1 MGFRMNYLFIGCLVA
16 SIYSSNGCTMEGV
29 TTWQLPITVRIEDYH
44 EGIVLQRAVADIGGF
59 TLTSS
64 SDLNQGP
71 YIAASLEDSAFVL
84 RTNEAYTLFEEYE
97 TADLISLTYAF
108 TCTNGQTPSSP
119 LTIRIEIND
128 NNNNPPLWKTPDT
141 VASETTTYEFTIAT
155 PVPPGFLITNCV
167 SDIIVRDIDLT
178 TYRIDFGIEDNPYI
192 GIEYD
197 EAASTDAKEFKAVLK
212 STAFIRSIPE
222 PIILT
227 ISATDVDQ
235 TGDPPITRTTTV
247 TIHGSSDFE
256 LPLEPVFSQAFY
268 LASYTENDQVTV
280 EQPITLE
287 QGYDELVQFSLEGDY
302 AIHFAITDNGNLVTL
317 SVANPLP
324 AAALQEGRIYL
335 VVLASREDTSGASAT
350 IVVELPEVVH
360 LEFEQPH
367 YGGEIVDNTLQ
378 LTQLILSQGYQ
389 ESVVTV
395 TVEDYS
401 LFFSATVVGNTI
413 TLSMTP
419 LDDNIIQENNF
430 INLRVTASTG
440 YSSATTIVTL
450 EIVKDDVTTPVFDQS
465 LYTGTYDP
473 ASGLTVEPILLAQ
486 GYDETVTVTLSGEYE
501 SYFELIRDGPS
512 STLRMAGDLPSHIL
526 SQSHLHLSVEAAK
539 PRTVGGSAVVAV
551 TLPGAREMQF
561 EAQSYKGSLQDNILT
576 LDTIILSVGYE
587 EDVTFSLSGD
597 YSTSFTVSNVQNQV
611 TINMPAQLPQEAISE
626 NNFLMLTL
634 SAEGVNALPTTT
646 AVLLEIIKA
655 DAATPVFSQPIYDG
669 TYLGSLGVELG
680 NIDLIQGYDSSVTF
694 RIQGENSEYFSI
706 TQNENSVTLTVQS
719 SIPEDVIFQ
728 EKAFVF
734 NIFADKPLTV
744 GANAAIVVRFSEDL
758 IESTVMQFAKNTY
771 IGSLENNEL
780 ALENIVL
787 ETGFADG
794 TQFYL
799 SGDYAES
806 FTHTVT
812 ANIVTLSM
820 TSELPAEALENNK
833 FIVLEL
839 EARRDRAVSVVTG
852 IIIDIVEGEIITPV
866 FSQAYYSG
874 VYTEENALQFQDVIT
889 LTQGFDD
896 TVTFGLEGE
905 SAAWFAVEWIGNSVT
920 VVSTSPLPQDV
931 LDSYH
936 QLLFTVVAYKP
947 NSINGQA
954 AISVE
959 LPTDLLE
966 QEVLRFAQSS
976 YEGQLDGS
984 QLQVPTITL
993 SNIITEN
1000 VIVSISGA
1008 YATYFAATR
1017 DSNTIHIE
1025 LLNELPSEVITN
1037 NEFIVLD
1044 IIASKTDAVSGYTAL
1059 ILSIVKEPII
1069 VTPVFEQAYY
1079 TGEIS
1084 EQGELLFE
1092 HTMRLIQGFDESVSF
1107 TLSGDG
1113 SERFILTQTEQNSL
1127 SLSITQ
1133 GGIEGI
1139 ENISHF
1145 VFSVVA
1151 SKAGSV
1157 SGHSAIVI
1165 HNTDSST
1172 ARTISF
1178 SRHHYT
1184 GTLEDNMLTMEAINI
1199 VEGYGSDVYLT
1210 LSGDYVEYFQL
1221 VGQDGTYTL
1230 QLVSNVP
1237 NEIIEAHTM
1246 LVYTLEANGGNGR
1259 AHATVIVELVK
1270 SNEVIE
1276 ALGFDE
1282 AYYVGSYSATTGLMA
1297 DIQLRVVTGYD
1308 SETVFTVQ
1316 GDDSAWF
1323 TVQHSESMVT
1333 ISLAAPLPVELFIDN
1348 QPVIFAINAVNS
1360 GGSTAVAT
1368 IVVSLEGELSELTV
1382 LGFER
1387 SSYIGTIESD
1397 TSTLQPIILT
1407 QGYSAEVYFTLQG
1420 DLSNY
1425 FTINQ
1430 QDSSLNIVLES
1441 TIPASELPANGIIVL
1456 ELQATAVQAVSA
1468 TTTIVFE
1475 VADGEDLSFSAAYY
1489 IGQYSETEGLTFDTI
1504 SLDVG
1509 YDQDVQFSLEGENAQ
1524 WFALQVQGN
1533 TVALIMTSAI
1543 PPTILADHHQLVFVV
1558 KAQKEE
1564 SRSNIATA
1572 TIVISLIDESTV
1584 VTILNFEQTSYLGS
1598 IANDALNIEPIVL
1611 NKGYTEAVTFTLSG
1625 DLASYFNL
1633 QQQGSTVNI
1642 VLQSA
1647 IPEQTLPANG
1657 IVILDLQASAPQA
1670 INATTTVVI
1679 DTQSTAH
1686 LEELAFSA
1694 AYYVGEYSETGGFT
1708 FDSIISLDVGYDQ
1721 NVEFTLE
1728 GEHSQ
1733 WFALE
1738 VQGNAV
1744 TLTMSG
1750 AIPPAILVNNHQL
1763 AFVVIAEKANSNIA
1777 RATIIISLIDDYT
1790 DAIVLG
1796 FERANYL
1803 GSIENDALTIQP
1815 IVLNEGY
1822 TDAVTFTLTGDLASY
1837 FNLQQQGSTVN
1848 IVLQSAIPEEIIP
1861 TNGILLLELRASAPQ
1876 AIAATTTVVIEAQ
1889 RAADIEELAFSAA
1902 YYIGEYSENSGLA
1915 FDSIITLDVGYDQNV
1930 QFALEGEHSQWFAL
1944 EDQGNAVTLT
1954 MSGAIPPAIL
1964 VNNHQLAFVVIAEK
1978 ANSNIA
1984 RATIIISLIDDY
1996 TDAIVLG
2003 FERANYLGS
2012 IENYA
2017 LTIEPIVLNE
2027 GYTDAVTFTL
2037 TGDLAS
2043 YFNLQQ
2049 QGSTVNIILQSAI
2062 PEETIPA
2069 NGILL
2074 LELRASAPQAI
2085 AATTTVVIE
2094 AQRTADIEE
2103 LAFSAAYYIGEYS
2116 ENSGLTFS
2124 SIITLDIG
2132 YDQNVQFALEGEH
2145 SQWFALEV
2153 QGNAVT
2159 LTMSGAIPPAILVN
2173 NHQLAFVVIAEKANS
2188 NIARATI
2195 IISLID
2201 DYTDAIVLGFERA
2214 NYLGSIE
2221 NDALTIQPIVLN
2233 EGYTDAVTFTL
2244 TGDLASYFNLQQQ
2257 GSTVNIVLQ
2266 SAIPEE
2272 TIPTNGIL
2280 LLELRASAP
2289 QAIAATTTV
2298 VIEAQRAADIEELAF
2313 GAAYYIGEYSEN
2325 SGLAF
2330 DSIMTLDVGYDQN
2343 VQFALEGEHSQW
2355 FALEV
2360 QGNAVTLT
2368 MSGAIPPAILVN
2380 NHQLAFVVIAEKA
2393 NSNIARAT
2401 IIISLID
2408 DYTDAIVLGFER
2420 ANYLGS
2426 IENDALTIQPI
2437 VLNEG
2442 YTDAVTF
2449 TLTGDLASYFNL
2461 QQQGSTVNIV
2471 LQSAIPE
2478 ETIPTN
2484 GILLLELRAS
2494 APQAIAATTTVVIEA
2509 QRAADIEELAFG
2521 AAYYIGEYSENS
2533 GLAFDSIMTL
2543 DVGYDQNV
2551 QFALEGEH
2559 SQWFALEV
2567 QGNAVTLTMSGAI
2580 PPAILVNNHQLVFH
2594 VTAQKANSNIARATM
2609 IISLIDDYTDA
2620 IALGFERANYLGSI
2634 ENDALSIE
2642 PIVLNEGYTDDVT
2655 FTLSGDLASYFN
2667 LQQQGATVN
2676 IVLQSTI
2683 SEQVLPANG
2692 ILLLELRASATQSVP
2707 ATATIVI
2714 DAQRSGVL
2722 EELAFSAAYYI
2733 GEYSETSG
2741 LAFDATISLAAGYD
2755 ENVQF
2760 ALEGEHAQWFGLQVQ
2775 GNAATLTLSSAIPPA
2790 VLANNHQLVFTL
2802 TAEKPNSNLA
2812 TSTMVISLVDDYT
2825 DATILG
2831 FERASYLG
2839 SIENNALNIEP
2850 IVLNE
2855 GYTDDVTFTLSGDLA
2870 SYFNLQ
2876 QQVATVNIV
2885 LQSTI
2890 PEQVL
2895 PANGILLL
2903 ELRASATQSVP
2914 ATATIVIEVQRAA
2927 IVEELAFTAA
2937 YYTGEYSELDG
2948 LTFETAISL
2957 DTGYDNDVLF
2967 TLEGDNSQW
2976 FALSIIGNS
2985 ITLVVEQ
2992 PIPPAVL
2999 VDLRKIIMIVRAAKS
3014 ETTAST
3020 IIVITIIDDSGSVI
3034 NEAFDKVLYE
3044 GAINNNVVQHE
3055 PITITGHDAG
3065 IVIEILGVYRE
3076 LFSASVSGDTVVVGA
3091 AGTLNLPEGVSHVA
3105 LELRAGSA
3113 SAVVIFD
3120 VIQSETPELPTVA
3133 FESPAYVLRAD
3144 MAQTGLIGL
3153 VQATASNG
3161 ESIAYSLN
3169 VDDAHLRE
3177 RISINSIGEIH
3188 LSAPTNTGVYSFQA
3202 IATSTITQVQA
3213 TTEVQLTVE
3222 VVATCGDDHA
3232 LPPLIILDRDEEEP
3246 HTNLVVLDSEAQA
3259 GCQFRLT
3266 NRWPLDQDWLYV
3278 DNTGLHARAIDREDP
3293 RIAFMA
3299 LSQVQVELVLECASD
3314 TQSRSKRST
3323 VNPRLDWLGPYEY
3336 GSNRWIL
3343 TDTILYNSRRS
3354 FVNLIVNDINDNYP
3368 IFVDN
3373 ENEPIVCGYPIPEL
3387 EDIVLPRA
3395 LAELKATDADVGEN
3409 AALAFWSASEVL
3421 AVAST
3426 TGYVH
3431 VRDGAS
3437 LSQDQRL
3444 VVSVTDLNGRDD
3456 GLTTSIELLVK
3467 LLDTSHIAVVTV
3479 RNAFLDQEQTIL
3491 ENLSSAVGY
3500 EVKVLSSAVISDDP
3514 TDSANTR
3521 LKREVTTEGA
3531 SLQLYVYGL
3540 IDREPVAVDQLT
3552 NDITGNLITG
3562 VDVTSTVSLED
3573 YLEGREIYGGGR
3585 DTGLLVATIVLSIL
3599 LFILMMLI
3607 ALWFFLRW
3615 RKARNYE
3622 QFSDANSLASHD
3634 EPLESPQKID
3644 SLRKPRLNIDEL
3656 KRSERRLQEMLDA
3669 PIEEVGPKA
3678 QTSQA
3683 DPKESV
3689 DTVINMAPT
3698 RATDVTLPIVIQ
3710 SIDKLKDDENSGE
3723 EDEFGERKN
3732 KSRRKSVVTF
3742 NENVEKI
3749 IHVEDIP
3756 DDNSSD
3762 LEIYKL

>member
-44 EGIVLQRAVADIGGF
+44 DGIVLQRTVTDIGGF

-71 YIAASLEDSAFVL
+71 YIVASIENSAFVL
-84 RTNEAYTLFEEYE
+84 RTNDAYRLFEEHE

-141 VASETTTYEFTIAT
+141 VASETTAYDFTIAT

-178 TYRIDFGIEDNPYI
+178 TYRIDFSIEDNPYI

-235 TGDPPITRTTTV
+235 TGDPPITRSTTV

-256 LPLEPVFSQAFY
+256 LPLEPIFSQAFY
-268 LASYTENDQVTV
+268 LASYTENNQVTV
-280 EQPITLE
+280 EQSITLE

-302 AIHFAITDNGNLVTL
+302 AADHFTITVNGNLVTL
-317 SVANPLP
+317 SVTNALP

-335 VVLASREDTSGASAT
+335 VVHASREYTSGASAT
-350 IVVELPEVVH
+350 IIIELPEVEH
-360 LEFEQPH
+360 LEFERPH
-367 YGGEIVDNTLQ
+367 YEGEIVDNTLQ
-378 LTQLILSQGYQ
+378 LTPLVLSQGYQ
-389 ESVVTV
+389 GSDVTV

-401 LFFSATVVGNTI
+401 SFFSYAVVGNTI

-419 LDDNIIQENNF
+419 LDDNIIQENNY

-465 LYTGTYDP
+465 LYAGTYDP
-473 ASGLTVEPILLAQ
+473 AAGLAVEPILLAR

-501 SYFELIRDGPS
+501 TYFELTQDGPS
-512 STLRMAGDLPSHIL
+512 STLRVAGDGLPSHIL
-526 SQSHLHLSVEAAK
+526 SQTHLHLSVEATK
-539 PRTVGGSAVVAV
+539 PRTVGASAVVAI

-561 EAQSYKGSLQDNILT
+561 EAQSYKGAIQDNILT

-597 YSTSFTVSNVQNQV
+597 YSTSFAVSNVQNQV
-611 TINMPAQLPQEAISE
+611 TINMPAQLPQEVISE
-626 NNFLMLTL
+626 NNFVMLTL
-634 SAEGVNALPTTT
+634 SAEGLNALPTTT
-646 AVLLEIIKA
+646 AVLLEIIKV
-655 DAATPVFSQPIYDG
+655 DATTPVFSQPIYDG
-669 TYLGSLGVELG
+669 TFFGSLGIVLE
-680 NIDLIQGYDSSVTF
+680 NINLLQGYDSSVTF

-706 TQNENSVTLTVQS
+706 TQNLNSVTLTVQS
-719 SIPEDVIFQ
+719 SIPEEVIFQ

-734 NIFADKPLTV
+734 NIFAEKPLTV

-771 IGSLENNEL
+771 VGSLENNEL

-787 ETGFADG
+787 ETGFAVG

-799 SGDYAES
+799 SGDYAAS

-812 ANIVTLSM
+812 ANTVTVSM
-820 TSELPAEALENNK
+820 TSELPAEVLENNR
-833 FIVLEL
+833 FIILEL
-839 EARRDRAVSVVTG
+839 EARRDRAVSVVAG
-852 IIIDIVEGEIITPV
+852 IVIEIVETEIIAPV

-874 VYTEENALQFQDVIT
+874 MYTEENALQFQDTIT
-889 LTQGFDD
+889 LIQGFDE

-905 SAAWFAVEWIGNSVT
+905 SAAWFGVEWNGNSVT
-920 VVSTSPLPQDV
+920 VVSTAPLPQDV
-931 LDSYH
+931 LDSQH
-936 QLLFTVVAYKP
+936 QLLFGVIAYKP
-947 NSINGQA
+947 NSINGRA
-954 AISVE
+954 AISIE
-959 LPTDLLE
+959 LPKDLLE

-993 SNIITEN
+993 SNEITEN
-1000 VIVSISGA
+1000 VIVSLSGA
-1008 YATYFAATR
+1008 YATYFTVTL
-1017 DSNTIHIE
+1017 DSNTVHIE
-1025 LLNELPSEVITN
+1025 LVNELPSEVITN

-1059 ILSIVKEPII
+1059 VLSIVKEPII
-1069 VTPVFEQAYY
+1069 VTPVFDQAYY

-1092 HTMRLIQGFDESVSF
+1092 HTMRLIQGFDESVTF

-1113 SERFILTQTEQNSL
+1113 SERFILTQTGQNSL
-1127 SLSITQ
+1127 SLSISQ
-1133 GGIEGI
+1133 GELEGI

-1157 SGHSAIVI
+1157 SGQAAIVI

-1178 SRHHYT
+1178 SRNHYT
-1184 GTLEDNMLTMEAINI
+1184 GSLEDNVLTMEAISI

-1230 QLVSNVP
+1230 QLISNVP
-1237 NEIIEAHTM
+1237 NEIIEARTM
-1246 LVYTLEANGGNGR
+1246 LVYTLEANGDTGR
-1259 AHATVIVELVK
+1259 AHTTVIVELVK

-1276 ALGFDE
+1276 ALSFDE
-1282 AYYVGSYSATTGLMA
+1282 AYYLGSYSATTGVMA
-1297 DIQLRVVTGYD
+1297 DIQLRIVTGYD
-1308 SETVFTVQ
+1308 SEIVLTVQ
-1316 GDDSAWF
+1316 GENSAWF
-1323 TVQHSESMVT
+1323 IVQHSESVVT
-1333 ISLAAPLPVELFIDN
+1333 ISLAAPLPIELFIDN

-1360 GGSTAVAT
+1360 GGSTALAT

-1387 SSYIGTIESD
+1387 SSYLGTIESD

-1407 QGYSAEVYFTLQG
+1407 QGYSSEVYFTLQG

-1430 QDSSLNIVLES
+1430 QGSSVNIVLQS
-1441 TIPASELPANGIIVL
+1441 TIPTSELPANGIIVL

-1489 IGQYSETEGLTFDTI
+1489 IGQYIETEGLIFDTI

-1533 TVALIMTSAI
+1533 AVTLIMTSAI
-1543 PPTILADHHQLVFVV
+1543 PPAILADNHQLVFSVTAL
-1558 KAQKEE
+1558 KP
-1564 SRSNIATA
+1564 RSNIATA

-1584 VTILNFEQTSYLGS
+1584 VTILSFEQTSYLGS
-1598 IANDALNIEPIVL
+1598 IANDALSIEPIVL
-1611 NKGYTEAVTFTLSG
+1611 NEGYTEAVSFTLSGDLASYFNLQQQGSTINIVLQSALPEQTLPANGIVLLDLRASAPLAITATTTVVIDTQRTFYVEELAFSAAYYVGEYSETSGFTFDSIISLDVGYDQNVQFILEGEHSQWFALEVQGNAVTLTMSGAIPSAILVNNHHLAFIVTAQKPNSNIATATIIISLVDDYTDAIVLGFERAHYLGSIENDALTMEPIVLSEGYTDAVTFTLSG

-1642 VLQSA
+1642 VLQ
-1647 IPEQTLPANG
+1647 G
-1657 IVILDLQASAPQA
+1657 
-1670 INATTTVVI
+1670 
-1679 DTQSTAH
+1679 
-1686 LEELAFSA
+1686 
-1694 AYYVGEYSETGGFT
+1694 
-1708 FDSIISLDVGYDQ
+1708 
-1721 NVEFTLE
+1721 
-1728 GEHSQ
+1728 
-1733 WFALE
+1733 
-1738 VQGNAV
+1738 
-1744 TLTMSG
+1744 
-1750 AIPPAILVNNHQL
+1750 
-1763 AFVVIAEKANSNIA
+1763 
-1777 RATIIISLIDDYT
+1777 
-1790 DAIVLG
+1790 
-1796 FERANYL
+1796 
-1803 GSIENDALTIQP
+1803 
-1815 IVLNEGY
+1815 
-1822 TDAVTFTLTGDLASY
+1822 
-1837 FNLQQQGSTVN
+1837 
-1848 IVLQSAIPEEIIP
+1848 AIPEETIP
-1861 TNGILLLELRASAPQ
+1861 VNGILLLELRASAPQ
-1876 AIAATTTVVIEAQ
+1876 AITATTTVVIEAQ
-1889 RAADIEELAFSAA
+1889 KAANLEQLAFSEA

-1915 FDSIITLDVGYDQNV
+1915 FDSIIALDVGYDQNV

-1944 EDQGNAVTLT
+1944 EVQDNAVTLT

-1964 VNNHQLAFVVIAEK
+1964 VNNHQLVFIVTAQK
-1978 ANSNIA
+1978 SSSNIA
-1984 RATIIISLIDDY
+1984 TATIIISLIDDY
-1996 TDAIVLG
+1996 TDAIILG
-2003 FERANYLGS
+2003 FERANYFGS
-2012 IENYA
+2012 IENDA
-2017 LTIEPIVLNE
+2017 LTIEPIILNE

-2037 TGDLAS
+2037 SGDLAS

-2049 QGSTVNIILQSAI
+2049 QESTVNIVLQSAI

-2094 AQRTADIEE
+2094 AQQAADIEE

-2116 ENSGLTFS
+2116 ESSGLAFD
-2124 SIITLDIG
+2124 SIIALDVG
-2132 YDQNVQFALEGEH
+2132 YDENVQFALEGEH

-2153 QGNAVT
+2153 QDNTVT
-2159 LTMSGAIPPAILVN
+2159 LTTSGAIPPAILVN
-2173 NHQLAFVVIAEKANS
+2173 NHQLVFIVNAQKAS
-2188 NIARATI
+2188 GNIATATI
-2195 IISLID
+2195 IISLIY
-2201 DYTDAIVLGFERA
+2201 DYTEAIILGFERA

-2221 NDALTIQPIVLN
+2221 NDVLTIEPIVLI

-2244 TGDLASYFNLQQQ
+2244 SGDLASYFNLQHQ
-2257 GSTVNIVLQ
+2257 GFTVNIVLQ
-2266 SAIPEE
+2266 STIPEE

-2298 VIEAQRAADIEELAF
+2298 VIEAQPTADVEELTFSAT
-2313 GAAYYIGEYSEN
+2313 YYIGEYSET

-2330 DSIMTLDVGYDQN
+2330 DSIIALDVGYDQN
-2343 VQFALEGEHSQW
+2343 VQFSLEGEHAQW
-2355 FALEV
+2355 FSLEV
-2360 QGNAVTLT
+2360 QGNA
-2368 MSGAIPPAILVN
+2368 AALV
-2380 NHQLAFVVIAEKA
+2380 
-2393 NSNIARAT
+2393 
-2401 IIISLID
+2401 
-2408 DYTDAIVLGFER
+2408 
-2420 ANYLGS
+2420 
-2426 IENDALTIQPI
+2426 
-2437 VLNEG
+2437 
-2442 YTDAVTF
+2442 
-2449 TLTGDLASYFNL
+2449 
-2461 QQQGSTVNIV
+2461 
-2471 LQSAIPE
+2471 
-2478 ETIPTN
+2478 
-2484 GILLLELRAS
+2484 
-2494 APQAIAATTTVVIEA
+2494 
-2509 QRAADIEELAFG
+2509 
-2521 AAYYIGEYSENS
+2521 
-2533 GLAFDSIMTL
+2533 MT
-2543 DVGYDQNV
+2543 
-2551 QFALEGEH
+2551 
-2559 SQWFALEV
+2559 
-2567 QGNAVTLTMSGAI
+2567 GAI
-2580 PPAILVNNHQLVFH
+2580 PPAILVNNHQLVFR
-2594 VTAQKANSNIARATM
+2594 VTAQKPNSNIATAT
-2609 IISLIDDYTDA
+2609 IVVSLVDDYTDA
-2620 IALGFERANYLGSI
+2620 TILGFEQASYFGSI
-2634 ENDALSIE
+2634 ENNVLIIE
-2642 PIVLNEGYTDDVT
+2642 QIVLNEGYTDAVT
-2655 FTLSGDLASYFN
+2655 FSLSGDLASYFN
-2667 LQQQGATVN
+2667 LQQQDATVN

-2683 SEQVLPANG
+2683 PEQALPANG
-2692 ILLLELRASATQSVP
+2692 IILLNLRASALQSVP
-2707 ATATIVI
+2707 GTTTIVI
-2714 DAQRSGVL
+2714 EAQRAGVL
-2722 EELAFSAAYYI
+2722 EELAFSAAYYV
-2733 GEYSETSG
+2733 GEYSATSG
-2741 LAFDATISLAAGYD
+2741 LVFGATISLDVGYD
-2755 ENVQF
+2755 QNVQF
-2760 ALEGEHAQWFGLQVQ
+2760 ALEGDHAQWFALQVQ
-2775 GNAATLTLSSAIPPA
+2775 SNAVTLTLSTAIPPA
-2790 VLANNHQLVFTL
+2790 VLVNNHQLVFSVI
-2802 TAEKPNSNLA
+2802 AQKPNSIIA
-2812 TSTMVISLVDDYT
+2812 TSTIVISLIDDYT

-2839 SIENNALNIEP
+2839 SIENSTLIIEP
-2850 IVLNE
+2850 INLSE
-2855 GYTDDVTFTLSGDLA
+2855 GYSYAVTFALSGDLA

-2876 QQVATVNIV
+2876 QQGAIVNIV

-2890 PEQVL
+2890 PEQAL

-2903 ELRASATQSVP
+2903 ELQASATQSVS
-2914 ATATIVIEVQRAA
+2914 ATTIIVIEVQRAA
-2927 IVEELAFTAA
+2927 VVEELAFSAA
-2937 YYTGEYSELDG
+2937 YYTGEYSETSG
-2948 LTFETAISL
+2948 LTFENAISL
-2957 DTGYDNDVLF
+2957 DAGYGQDVSF
-2967 TLEGDNSQW
+2967 TLEGDNAQW
-2976 FALSIIGNS
+2976 FGLSVNGNS
-2985 ITLVVEQ
+2985 ITLVVVE
-2992 PIPPAVL
+2992 PIPSAIL
-2999 VDLRKIIMIVRAAKS
+2999 IDLRKIIMIVTAAKS

-3020 IIVITIIDDSGSVI
+3020 IIIISIIDDSGSLI

-3044 GAINNNVVQHE
+3044 GTINNNVVQHE
-3055 PITITGHDAG
+3055 PITITGHASG
-3065 IVIEILGVYRE
+3065 IDIEILGVYRE
-3076 LFSASVSGDTVVVGA
+3076 LFSASVSGDTVLIGA

-3105 LELRAGSA
+3105 LEFRAGSA
-3113 SAVVIFD
+3113 SAVVIFN

-3133 FESPAYVLRAD
+3133 FESPSYVLRAD
-3144 MAQTGLIGL
+3144 MAQTGLLGL

-3161 ESIAYSLN
+3161 ESITYSLA

-3177 RISINSIGEIH
+3177 RVLINSVGEIH

-3202 IATSTITQVQA
+3202 IATSSITQVQA
-3213 TTEVQLTVE
+3213 TTAVQLTVE
-3222 VVATCGDDHA
+3222 AAAICGDENA

-3259 GCQFRLT
+3259 DCQFRLT
-3266 NRWPLDQDWLYV
+3266 NRWPLDQDWLYI
-3278 DNTGLHARAIDREDP
+3278 DNTGLHAKAIDREDP

-3314 TQSRSKRST
+3314 TQSRAKRST
-3323 VNPRLDWLGPYEY
+3323 LNPRLDWLGPYEY

-3368 IFVDN
+3368 IFVGN
-3373 ENEPIVCGYPIPEL
+3373 ENEPIICGYPIPEL

-3409 AALAFWSASEVL
+3409 AALSFWSASEVL
-3421 AVAST
+3421 AVASN
-3426 TGYVH
+3426 TGFVH

-3444 VVSVTDLNGRDD
+3444 IVSVTDLNGRED

-3479 RNAFLDQEQTIL
+3479 RNAFLDQEETIL

-3514 TDSANTR
+3514 SDSANTR
-3521 LKREVTTEGA
+3521 RKREVTTEGA

-3540 IDREPVAVDQLT
+3540 IDREPVAVDRLT
-3552 NDITGNLITG
+3552 NDITDNIITG

-3599 LFILMMLI
+3599 LFILMLLI

-3615 RKARNYE
+3615 RKSRNYE
-3622 QFSDANSLASHD
+3622 QFSDANSLASRD

-3669 PIEEVGPKA
+3669 PVEEVKPKA
-3678 QTSQA
+3678 QTSQV
-3683 DPKESV
+3683 DPKDSV
-3689 DTVINMAPT
+3689 DTVINMAST

-3710 SIDKLKDDENSGE
+3710 SIDKLKDDEHSGE

-3762 LEIYKL
+3762 LEIYKF

>member
-1 MGFRMNYLFIGCLVA
+1 MGFRMNYLFIGCLLA

-29 TTWQLPITVRIEDYH
+29 TTWQLPITVGIEDYH

-71 YIAASLEDSAFVL
+71 YIVASLENSAFVL
-84 RTNEAYTLFEEYE
+84 RTNDAYRLFEEYE

-141 VASETTTYEFTIAT
+141 AASETTTYEFTIAT

-212 STAFIRSIPE
+212 STAFIRSISE

-227 ISATDVDQ
+227 ISATDVDL
-235 TGDPPITRTTTV
+235 TGDPPITRSTTV

-256 LPLEPVFSQAFY
+256 LPLEPIFSQAFY

-302 AIHFAITDNGNLVTL
+302 AIHFAITVNGNLVTL
-317 SVANPLP
+317 SVTDALP

-335 VVLASREDTSGASAT
+335 VVRASREDTSGASAT

-360 LEFEQPH
+360 LEFERPH
-367 YGGEIVDNTLQ
+367 YEGEIADNTLH
-378 LTQLILSQGYQ
+378 LTQLILSQGY
-389 ESVVTV
+389 EGSVVTV

-401 LFFSATVVGNTI
+401 SFFSATVVGNTI

-419 LDDNIIQENNF
+419 LDDSIIQQNNF

-473 ASGLTVEPILLAQ
+473 AAGLTVEPILLAQ
-486 GYDETVTVTLSGEYE
+486 GYDETVSVTLFGEYE
-501 SYFELIRDGPS
+501 SYFELTRDGPS
-512 STLRMAGDLPSHIL
+512 STLRVAGDGLPSHIL

-539 PRTVGGSAVVAV
+539 PRTVGASAVVAI

-561 EAQSYKGSLQDNILT
+561 EAQSYKGSVQDNILS

-597 YSTSFTVSNVQNQV
+597 YSTSFVVSNVQNQV
-611 TINMPAQLPQEAISE
+611 TINMPAQLPQEVISE

-655 DAATPVFSQPIYDG
+655 DATTPVFSQPIYDG

-680 NIDLIQGYDSSVTF
+680 NINLIQGYDSSVTF

-758 IESTVMQFAKNTY
+758 IESTVMEFAKNTY

-787 ETGFADG
+787 ETGFAVG

-905 SAAWFAVEWIGNSVT
+905 SAGWFAVEWIGNSVT

-947 NSINGQA
+947 NSINGRA

-966 QEVLRFAQSS
+966 QEVLRFVQSS

-993 SNIITEN
+993 SNQITEN

-1008 YATYFAATR
+1008 YATYFTATR
-1017 DSNTIHIE
+1017 DSNTVHIE
-1025 LLNELPSEVITN
+1025 LLNELPSEIITN

-1113 SERFILTQTEQNSL
+1113 SERFILTQTGQNSL

-1157 SGHSAIVI
+1157 SGHAAIVI

-1178 SRHHYT
+1178 SRNHYT
-1184 GTLEDNMLTMEAINI
+1184 GTLEDNVLNMEAISI

-1210 LSGDYVEYFQL
+1210 LSGDYMEYFQL

-1246 LVYTLEANGGNGR
+1246 LVYTLEANGDNGR
-1259 AHATVIVELVK
+1259 THATVIVELVK

-1276 ALGFDE
+1276 ALGFDG

-1297 DIQLRVVTGYD
+1297 DILLRVVTGYD
-1308 SETVFTVQ
+1308 SDTVFTVQ
-1316 GDDSAWF
+1316 GDNSAWF
-1323 TVQHSESMVT
+1323 FVQHSESMVT

-1387 SSYIGTIESD
+1387 SSYLGTIESD

-1407 QGYSAEVYFTLQG
+1407 QGYSTEVYFTLQG

-1430 QDSSLNIVLES
+1430 QGSSLNVVLES

-1504 SLDVG
+1504 SLDMG

-1543 PPTILADHHQLVFVV
+1543 PPTILADNHQLVFMV

-1584 VTILNFEQTSYLGS
+1584 VTILSFEQTSYLGS
-1598 IANDALNIEPIVL
+1598 IANDALSIEPIVL
-1611 NKGYTEAVTFTLSG
+1611 NEGYTEAVTLTLFG

-1642 VLQSA
+1642 VLQSS
-1647 IPEQTLPANG
+1647 IPEETLPANG
-1657 IVILDLQASAPQA
+1657 IVLLDLQASAPQA
-1670 INATTTVVI
+1670 INATTTIVI
-1679 DTQSTAH
+1679 ETQSTAYF
-1686 LEELAFSA
+1686 EELAFSA

-1708 FDSIISLDVGYDQ
+1708 FDSIISLDVGYDL

-1738 VQGNAV
+1738 VQANAV
-1744 TLTMSG
+1744 TLTVSS
-1750 AIPPAILVNNHQL
+1750 AIPPAILVNNHHLVFIITAQ
-1763 AFVVIAEKANSNIA
+1763 KANSNIE

-1796 FERANYL
+1796 FEQANYL
-1803 GSIENDALTIQP
+1803 GSIEND
-1815 IVLNEGY
+1815 
-1822 TDAVTFTLTGDLASY
+1822 
-1837 FNLQQQGSTVN
+1837 
-1848 IVLQSAIPEEIIP
+1848 
-1861 TNGILLLELRASAPQ
+1861 
-1876 AIAATTTVVIEAQ
+1876 
-1889 RAADIEELAFSAA
+1889 
-1902 YYIGEYSENSGLA
+1902 
-1915 FDSIITLDVGYDQNV
+1915 
-1930 QFALEGEHSQWFAL
+1930 
-1944 EDQGNAVTLT
+1944 
-1954 MSGAIPPAIL
+1954 
-1964 VNNHQLAFVVIAEK
+1964 
-1978 ANSNIA
+1978 
-1984 RATIIISLIDDY
+1984 
-1996 TDAIVLG
+1996 
-2003 FERANYLGS
+2003 
-2012 IENYA
+2012 A

-2037 TGDLAS
+2037 TGDVAS

-2062 PEETIPA
+2062 PEETMPT

-2074 LELRASAPQAI
+2074 LELRASASQAI

-2094 AQRTADIEE
+2094 VQQAADIEE

-2116 ENSGLTFS
+2116 ENSGLS
-2124 SIITLDIG
+2124 
-2132 YDQNVQFALEGEH
+2132 
-2145 SQWFALEV
+2145 
-2153 QGNAVT
+2153 
-2159 LTMSGAIPPAILVN
+2159 
-2173 NHQLAFVVIAEKANS
+2173 
-2188 NIARATI
+2188 
-2195 IISLID
+2195 
-2201 DYTDAIVLGFERA
+2201 
-2214 NYLGSIE
+2214 
-2221 NDALTIQPIVLN
+2221 
-2233 EGYTDAVTFTL
+2233 
-2244 TGDLASYFNLQQQ
+2244 
-2257 GSTVNIVLQ
+2257 
-2266 SAIPEE
+2266 
-2272 TIPTNGIL
+2272 
-2280 LLELRASAP
+2280 
-2289 QAIAATTTV
+2289 
-2298 VIEAQRAADIEELAF
+2298 
-2313 GAAYYIGEYSEN
+2313 
-2325 SGLAF
+2325 F

-2343 VQFALEGEHSQW
+2343 VQFS
-2355 FALEV
+2355 
-2360 QGNAVTLT
+2360 
-2368 MSGAIPPAILVN
+2368 
-2380 NHQLAFVVIAEKA
+2380 
-2393 NSNIARAT
+2393 
-2401 IIISLID
+2401 
-2408 DYTDAIVLGFER
+2408 
-2420 ANYLGS
+2420 
-2426 IENDALTIQPI
+2426 
-2437 VLNEG
+2437 
-2442 YTDAVTF
+2442 
-2449 TLTGDLASYFNL
+2449 
-2461 QQQGSTVNIV
+2461 
-2471 LQSAIPE
+2471 
-2478 ETIPTN
+2478 
-2484 GILLLELRAS
+2484 
-2494 APQAIAATTTVVIEA
+2494 
-2509 QRAADIEELAFG
+2509 
-2521 AAYYIGEYSENS
+2521 
-2533 GLAFDSIMTL
+2533 
-2543 DVGYDQNV
+2543 
-2551 QFALEGEH
+2551 LEGEH

-2620 IALGFERANYLGSI
+2620 IVLGFERANYLGSI
-2634 ENDALSIE
+2634 ENDAITIE

-2655 FTLSGDLASYFN
+2655 FTLSGDLALYFN
-2667 LQQQGATVN
+2667 LQQQGSTVN
-2676 IVLQSTI
+2676 IVLQSAIPEETI
-2683 SEQVLPANG
+2683 PANR
-2692 ILLLELRASATQSVP
+2692 ILLLELRASAPQAIAATTTVVIEAQRAADIEDLTFSAAFYIGEYSENSGLAFDSIISLDVGYDQSVQFSLEGEHSQWFALEVQGNAVTLTMSGAIPP
-2707 ATATIVI
+2707 AILVNNHQLAFLVTAQKANSNLAIATIIISLIDDYTDAIILGFERANYLGSIENDALTIEPIVLNEGYTDAVTFTLSGDLASYFSLQQLASTVNIVLQSEIPDQLLPANGIVLLELRASRPQAIAATTTVVI
-2714 DAQRSGVL
+2714 ETQRTTVV
-2722 EELAFSAAYYI
+2722 EELVFSAAYYI

-2741 LAFDATISLAAGYD
+2741 LAFDATISLDVGYD
-2755 ENVQF
+2755 QNVQF
-2760 ALEGEHAQWFGLQVQ
+2760 GLEGEHAQWFGLQVQ
-2775 GNAATLTLSSAIPPA
+2775 GNAATLTLSIAIPPS
-2790 VLANNHQLVFTL
+2790 VLVNNHQLVFTL
-2802 TAEKPNSNLA
+2802 TAEKPNSNTA
-2812 TSTMVISLVDDYT
+2812 KSTMVISLVDDYT
-2825 DATILG
+2825 DAPILG
-2831 FERASYLG
+2831 FEQASYLG
-2839 SIENNALNIEP
+2839 SIENNALSIEP

-2855 GYTDDVTFTLSGDLA
+2855 GYTDDVTFTLFGDLA
-2870 SYFNLQ
+2870 SYFSLQ
-2876 QQVATVNIV
+2876 QQGATVNIV
-2885 LQSTI
+2885 LQSTP

-2903 ELRASATQSVP
+2903 QLRASATQSVP

-2937 YYTGEYSELDG
+2937 YYTGEYSESGG
-2948 LTFETAISL
+2948 LAFETAISL

-2967 TLEGDNSQW
+2967 TLEGDNAQW

-2999 VDLRKIIMIVRAAKS
+2999 VDLRKIIMIVRAVKS

-3020 IIVITIIDDSGSVI
+3020 IIIISIIDDSGSVI
-3034 NEAFDKVLYE
+3034 NEAFDKILYE
-3044 GAINNNVVQHE
+3044 GTINNNVLQHE
-3055 PITITGHDAG
+3055 PITITGHAAG
-3065 IVIEILGVYRE
+3065 IDIEILGVYRE
-3076 LFSASVSGDTVVVGA
+3076 LFSASVSGDTVVVGD
-3091 AGTLNLPEGVSHVA
+3091 AGNLNLPEGVSHVA

-3113 SAVVIFD
+3113 SAVVIFE

-3133 FESPAYVLRAD
+3133 FESPSYVLRAD
-3144 MAQTGLIGL
+3144 MTQTGVLGL

-3161 ESIAYSLN
+3161 ESIAYSLA

-3177 RISINSIGEIH
+3177 RISINSVGEIH

-3213 TTEVQLTVE
+3213 TTAVQLTVE

-3278 DNTGLHARAIDREDP
+3278 DNTGLHARAIDREDL

-3299 LSQVQVELVLECASD
+3299 LSQVQVELVLECDSD
-3314 TQSRSKRST
+3314 TQNRAKRST

-3368 IFVDN
+3368 IFVGN

-3409 AALAFWSASEVL
+3409 AALSFWSASEVL

-3444 VVSVTDLNGRDD
+3444 VVSVTDLNGRED

-3491 ENLSSAVGY
+3491 ENLSSAVEY
-3500 EVKVLSSAVISDDP
+3500 EVKVLSSAVISDDQ

-3521 LKREVTTEGA
+3521 HKREVTTEGA

-3552 NDITGNLITG
+3552 NDITRNLITG

-3599 LFILMMLI
+3599 LFILMLLI

-3634 EPLESPQKID
+3634 ESLESPQKID

-3669 PIEEVGPKA
+3669 PIEEVSPKA
-3678 QTSQA
+3678 QTSQV

-3762 LEIYKL
+3762 LEIYKF

>member
-1 MGFRMNYLFIGCLVA
+1 MGLRMNYLFIGCLLA
-16 SIYSSNGCTMEGV
+16 SIYSSNGCIMEDV

-44 EGIVLQRAVADIGGF
+44 EGIVLQRAVTDIGGF

-71 YIAASLEDSAFVL
+71 YIDASIENSAFIL
-84 RTNEAYTLFEEYE
+84 RTNEAYRLFEEHE

-141 VASETTTYEFTIAT
+141 TASETTTYDFTIAT

-227 ISATDVDQ
+227 ISATDVDL
-235 TGDPPITRTTTV
+235 TGDPPITRSTTV
-247 TIHGSSDFE
+247 TIYGSSDFE
-256 LPLEPVFSQAFY
+256 LPLEPIFSQAFY
-268 LASYTENDQVTV
+268 LATYTENDQVTV

-302 AIHFAITDNGNLVTL
+302 AIHFAITVNGNLVTL
-317 SVANPLP
+317 SVTNALP

-335 VVLASREDTSGASAT
+335 VVQASREYTSGASTT

-360 LEFEQPH
+360 LEFERPH
-367 YGGEIVDNTLQ
+367 YEGEIVDNTLQ

-389 ESVVTV
+389 GSVVTV

-401 LFFSATVVGNTI
+401 SFFSVAVVGNTI

-440 YSSATTIVTL
+440 FSSATTIVTL

-473 ASGLTVEPILLAQ
+473 AAGLTVEPVLLAR
-486 GYDETVTVTLSGEYE
+486 GYDETVTVTLAGEYE
-501 SYFELIRDGPS
+501 SYFELTRDGPS
-512 STLRMAGDLPSHIL
+512 STLRVAGDGLPSHIL

-539 PRTVGGSAVVAV
+539 PRTVGASAVVAI
-551 TLPGAREMQF
+551 TLPGAREIQF
-561 EAQSYKGSLQDNILT
+561 GAQSYKGSVQDNILT
-576 LDTIILSVGYE
+576 LDTITLSVGYE

-597 YSTSFTVSNVQNQV
+597 YSTLFALSNVQNQV
-611 TINMPAQLPQEAISE
+611 TISMAAQLPQEVISE

-634 SAEGVNALPTTT
+634 SAEGLNALPTTT
-646 AVLLEIIKA
+646 AVLLEIIKV
-655 DAATPVFSQPIYDG
+655 DATTPVFSQPIYDG
-669 TYLGSLGVELG
+669 TYLGSLGFELG
-680 NIDLIQGYDSSVTF
+680 NINLLQGYDSSVTF

-706 TQNENSVTLTVQS
+706 TQNQNSVTLTVQS
-719 SIPEDVIFQ
+719 SIPEEVIFQ

-758 IESTVMQFAKNTY
+758 IESAVMQFAKNTY
-771 IGSLENNEL
+771 IGSLENNEF

-787 ETGFADG
+787 ETGFAVD

-799 SGDYAES
+799 SGDYAAS

-820 TSELPAEALENNK
+820 TSELPAEVLENNK

-874 VYTEENALQFQDVIT
+874 IYTEENALQFQDTIT
-889 LTQGFDD
+889 LMQGYDE

-905 SAAWFAVEWIGNSVT
+905 SAAWFAVEWNENSVT

-947 NSINGQA
+947 NSINGRA

-976 YEGQLDGS
+976 YEGQVDGS
-984 QLQVPTITL
+984 QLHVPTITL
-993 SNIITEN
+993 SNEITEN
-1000 VIVSISGA
+1000 VIVSMSGA
-1008 YATYFAATR
+1008 YATYFTATR
-1017 DSNTIHIE
+1017 DSNTVHVE
-1025 LLNELPSEVITN
+1025 LVNELPTEVITN

-1059 ILSIVKEPII
+1059 ILSIVKEPIN

-1113 SERFILTQTEQNSL
+1113 SDRFILTQTGQNSL

-1157 SGHSAIVI
+1157 SGHAAIVI

-1178 SRHHYT
+1178 SRNYYT
-1184 GTLEDNMLTMEAINI
+1184 GSLEDNVLIMEAINVI
-1199 VEGYGSDVYLT
+1199 EGYGSDVYLT
-1210 LSGDYVEYFQL
+1210 LSGDFVEYFQL

-1230 QLVSNVP
+1230 QLVSNVS

-1246 LVYTLEANGGNGR
+1246 LIYTLEANGDNGR
-1259 AHATVIVELVK
+1259 THATVIVELVK

-1276 ALGFDE
+1276 ALSFDE
-1282 AYYVGSYSATTGLMA
+1282 AYYVGSYSATTGVMA

-1308 SETVFTVQ
+1308 SETVFTIQ
-1316 GDDSAWF
+1316 GDNSAWF
-1323 TVQHSESMVT
+1323 YVQHSESVVT
-1333 ISLAAPLPVELFIDN
+1333 IRLAAPLPVELFIEN

-1387 SSYIGTIESD
+1387 SSYFGTIESD

-1407 QGYSAEVYFTLQG
+1407 QGYSSEVYFTLQG
-1420 DLSNY
+1420 DLASY
-1425 FTINQ
+1425 FNLQ
-1430 QDSSLNIVLES
+1430 QQGSTVNIVLQS
-1441 TIPASELPANGIIVL
+1441 SIPEETMPANGILLFDLRASAPEAI
-1456 ELQATAVQAVSA
+1456 AA
-1468 TTTIVFE
+1468 TTTVVIE
-1475 VADGEDLSFSAAYY
+1475 AQRAGDSEDLAFSAAYY
-1489 IGQYSETEGLTFDTI
+1489 IGEYSETSGLAFDSMI
-1504 SLDVG
+1504 MLDVG
-1509 YDQDVQFSLEGENAQ
+1509 YDQNVQFALEGEHSQ
-1524 WFALQVQGN
+1524 WFALEVQGN
-1533 TVALIMTSAI
+1533 TVTLTISGAI
-1543 PPTILADHHQLVFVV
+1543 PPAILVNNHQLVFLVA
-1558 KAQKEE
+1558 AQK
-1564 SRSNIATA
+1564 SNSNIAKA
-1572 TIVISLIDESTV
+1572 TIIISLIDDYTDAI
-1584 VTILNFEQTSYLGS
+1584 ILGFERANYLGS
-1598 IANDALNIEPIVL
+1598 IENDALTIEPIVL
-1611 NKGYTEAVTFTLSG
+1611 NEGYTDAVTFTLSG

-1647 IPEQTLPANG
+1647 IPEETMPA
-1657 IVILDLQASAPQA
+1657 
-1670 INATTTVVI
+1670 
-1679 DTQSTAH
+1679 
-1686 LEELAFSA
+1686 
-1694 AYYVGEYSETGGFT
+1694 
-1708 FDSIISLDVGYDQ
+1708 
-1721 NVEFTLE
+1721 
-1728 GEHSQ
+1728 
-1733 WFALE
+1733 
-1738 VQGNAV
+1738 
-1744 TLTMSG
+1744 
-1750 AIPPAILVNNHQL
+1750 
-1763 AFVVIAEKANSNIA
+1763 
-1777 RATIIISLIDDYT
+1777 
-1790 DAIVLG
+1790 
-1796 FERANYL
+1796 
-1803 GSIENDALTIQP
+1803 
-1815 IVLNEGY
+1815 
-1822 TDAVTFTLTGDLASY
+1822 
-1837 FNLQQQGSTVN
+1837 
-1848 IVLQSAIPEEIIP
+1848 
-1861 TNGILLLELRASAPQ
+1861 NGILLLDLRASAPQ

-1889 RAADIEELAFSAA
+1889 RSGDSEDLAFSAA
-1902 YYIGEYSENSGLA
+1902 YYIGEYSETSGLA
-1915 FDSIITLDVGYDQNV
+1915 FDSMIMLDV
-1930 QFALEGEHSQWFAL
+1930 
-1944 EDQGNAVTLT
+1944 
-1954 MSGAIPPAIL
+1954 
-1964 VNNHQLAFVVIAEK
+1964 
-1978 ANSNIA
+1978 
-1984 RATIIISLIDDY
+1984 
-1996 TDAIVLG
+1996 
-2003 FERANYLGS
+2003 
-2012 IENYA
+2012 
-2017 LTIEPIVLNE
+2017 
-2027 GYTDAVTFTL
+2027 
-2037 TGDLAS
+2037 
-2043 YFNLQQ
+2043 
-2049 QGSTVNIILQSAI
+2049 
-2062 PEETIPA
+2062 
-2069 NGILL
+2069 
-2074 LELRASAPQAI
+2074 
-2085 AATTTVVIE
+2085 
-2094 AQRTADIEE
+2094 
-2103 LAFSAAYYIGEYS
+2103 
-2116 ENSGLTFS
+2116 
-2124 SIITLDIG
+2124 G

-2153 QGNAVT
+2153 QGNTVT
-2159 LTMSGAIPPAILVN
+2159 LTISGAIPPAILVN
-2173 NHQLAFVVIAEKANS
+2173 NHQLVFLVTAQKANS
-2188 NIARATI
+2188 NIAGATI

-2201 DYTDAIVLGFERA
+2201 DYTDAIILSFERT

-2221 NDALTIQPIVLN
+2221 NDALTIEPIVLN

-2244 TGDLASYFNLQQQ
+2244 SGDLASYFNLQQQ

-2272 TIPTNGIL
+2272 TMPANGIL
-2280 LLELRASAP
+2280 LLDLRASAP

-2298 VIEAQRAADIEELAF
+2298 VIEAQRGGDSEDLAF
-2313 GAAYYIGEYSEN
+2313 SAAYYIGEYSET
-2325 SGLAF
+2325 SGLSF
-2330 DSIMTLDVGYDQN
+2330 ESMIVLDVGYDQN

-2360 QGNAVTLT
+2360 EGNTVTLT
-2368 MSGAIPPAILVN
+2368 ISGAIPPAILVN
-2380 NHQLAFVVIAEKA
+2380 NHQLVFLVTAQKA
-2393 NSNIARAT
+2393 TSNIAGAT

-2408 DYTDAIVLGFER
+2408 DYTDVIILGFER

-2426 IENDALTIQPI
+2426 IENDALNIEPI

-2449 TLTGDLASYFNL
+2449 TLSGDVALYFNL
-2461 QQQGSTVNIV
+2461 QQQGSTVNII
-2471 LQSAIPE
+2471 LQSSIPE
-2478 ETIPTN
+2478 ETMPAN

-2494 APQAIAATTTVVIEA
+2494 APQAIATTTTVVI
-2509 QRAADIEELAFG
+2509 
-2521 AAYYIGEYSENS
+2521 
-2533 GLAFDSIMTL
+2533 
-2543 DVGYDQNV
+2543 
-2551 QFALEGEH
+2551 
-2559 SQWFALEV
+2559 
-2567 QGNAVTLTMSGAI
+2567 
-2580 PPAILVNNHQLVFH
+2580 
-2594 VTAQKANSNIARATM
+2594 
-2609 IISLIDDYTDA
+2609 
-2620 IALGFERANYLGSI
+2620 
-2634 ENDALSIE
+2634 
-2642 PIVLNEGYTDDVT
+2642 
-2655 FTLSGDLASYFN
+2655 
-2667 LQQQGATVN
+2667 
-2676 IVLQSTI
+2676 
-2683 SEQVLPANG
+2683 
-2692 ILLLELRASATQSVP
+2692 
-2707 ATATIVI
+2707 
-2714 DAQRSGVL
+2714 DAQRTADI

-2741 LAFDATISLAAGYD
+2741 LAFDATISLDVGYD
-2755 ENVQF
+2755 QNVQF
-2760 ALEGEHAQWFGLQVQ
+2760 ALDGEHAQWFGLQVY
-2775 GNAATLTLSSAIPPA
+2775 GNAATLTLSNTAIPPS
-2790 VLANNHQLVFTL
+2790 VLVNNHQLVFTV
-2802 TAEKPNSNLA
+2802 TAQKPNSNLA

-2839 SIENNALNIEP
+2839 SIENNALIIEP

-2855 GYTDDVTFTLSGDLA
+2855 GYRDDVFFTLFGDLA
-2870 SYFNLQ
+2870 SYFNAQ
-2876 QQVATVNIV
+2876 QQGATVNIA

-2890 PEQVL
+2890 PEQSL
-2895 PANGILLL
+2895 PANGFLLL
-2903 ELRASATQSVP
+2903 ELRASGPQSVP
-2914 ATATIVIEVQRAA
+2914 ATATLVIEVQRAA
-2927 IVEELAFTAA
+2927 TVEELAFTAA
-2937 YYTGEYSELDG
+2937 YYTGEYSESGG
-2948 LTFETAISL
+2948 LSFETAISL

-2967 TLEGDNSQW
+2967 TLEGDNAQW

-2999 VDLRKIIMIVRAAKS
+2999 VDLRKIIMIVRAVKS

-3020 IIVITIIDDSGSVI
+3020 IIIISIIDDSGSVI

-3044 GAINNNVVQHE
+3044 GTINNNVVQHE
-3055 PITITGHDAG
+3055 PITITGYAAG
-3065 IVIEILGVYRE
+3065 IDIEILGVYRE
-3076 LFSASVSGDTVVVGA
+3076 LFYASLSGDKLVIGSTGN
-3091 AGTLNLPEGVSHVA
+3091 LNLPEGVSHVA
-3105 LELRAGSA
+3105 LELRTGSA
-3113 SAVVIFD
+3113 SAVLIFD

-3133 FESPAYVLRAD
+3133 FESPSYVLRAD
-3144 MAQTGLIGL
+3144 MAQTGLLGL

-3161 ESIAYSLN
+3161 ESIAYSLA
-3169 VDDAHLRE
+3169 VGDAHLRE
-3177 RISINSIGEIH
+3177 RISINSIGEMH

-3213 TTEVQLTVE
+3213 TTAIQLTVE
-3222 VVATCGDDHA
+3222 VVAICGDDHA
-3232 LPPLIILDRDEEEP
+3232 LPPLIILDRDEEDP

-3314 TQSRSKRST
+3314 TQNRAKRST

-3368 IFVDN
+3368 IFVGN

-3387 EDIVLPRA
+3387 EYIVLPRA

-3409 AALAFWSASEVL
+3409 AALSFWSASEVL

-3426 TGYVH
+3426 TGFVH

-3444 VVSVTDLNGRDD
+3444 VVSVTDLNGRGD

-3467 LLDTSHIAVVTV
+3467 LLDTSHIGVVTV

-3521 LKREVTTEGA
+3521 RKREVTTEGA

-3552 NDITGNLITG
+3552 NDITHNLITG

-3599 LFILMMLI
+3599 LFILMLLI
-3607 ALWFFLRW
+3607 ALWFFFRW
-3615 RKARNYE
+3615 RKARSYD
-3622 QFSDANSLASHD
+3622 QFSDANSLASRD

-3644 SLRKPRLNIDEL
+3644 SLRKPRLNIEEL

-3669 PIEEVGPKA
+3669 PVEEVSPKA
-3678 QTSQA
+3678 QTSQV

-3689 DTVINMAPT
+3689 DTVINMAPS

-3723 EDEFGERKN
+3723 EDEFGERIN

-3762 LEIYKL
+3762 LEIYKF

>member
-1 MGFRMNYLFIGCLVA
+1 
-16 SIYSSNGCTMEGV
+16 MEDV

-44 EGIVLQRAVADIGGF
+44 EGIVLQRTVADIGGF

-71 YIAASLEDSAFVL
+71 YIVASLENSAFVL
-84 RTNEAYTLFEEYE
+84 RTNDAYRLFEEHE

-119 LTIRIEIND
+119 LTFRIEIND

-141 VASETTTYEFTIAT
+141 AASETTAYEFTIAT

-197 EAASTDAKEFKAVLK
+197 EAASTDAKEFKALLK

-235 TGDPPITRTTTV
+235 TGDPPITRSTTV

-256 LPLEPVFSQAFY
+256 LPLEPIFSQAFY
-268 LASYTENDQVTV
+268 LASYTANDQVTV

-287 QGYDELVQFSLEGDY
+287 QGYDEFVQFSLEGDY
-302 AIHFAITDNGNLVTL
+302 ATHFAITVNGNLVTL
-317 SVANPLP
+317 SVTNALP
-324 AAALQEGRIYL
+324 AAALQEGRVYL
-335 VVLASREDTSGASAT
+335 VVQASREYTSGASAP
-350 IVVELPEVVH
+350 IVVELPEVVQ
-360 LEFEQPH
+360 LEFERPL
-367 YGGEIVDNTLQ
+367 YEGEIVDNTLQ
-378 LTQLILSQGYQ
+378 LTQLVLSQGYQ
-389 ESVVTV
+389 GSVVTV

-401 LFFSATVVGNTI
+401 SFFSVAVVGNTI

-465 LYTGTYDP
+465 LYTGTYD
-473 ASGLTVEPILLAQ
+473 AAAGLTVEPILLAR

-501 SYFELIRDGPS
+501 SYFELTRDGPS
-512 STLRMAGDLPSHIL
+512 STLRVAGDGLPSHIL

-539 PRTVGGSAVVAV
+539 PRTVGASAVVAI
-551 TLPGAREMQF
+551 TLPGARVMQF
-561 EAQSYKGSLQDNILT
+561 EAQSYKGSIQDNILT
-576 LDTIILSVGYE
+576 LDTIIVSVGYE

-597 YSTSFTVSNVQNQV
+597 YSTSFAVSNVQNQV
-611 TINMPAQLPQEAISE
+611 TINMPAQLPQEVILE

-634 SAEGVNALPTTT
+634 SAEGLNALPTTT
-646 AVLLEIIKA
+646 AVLLEIIKV
-655 DAATPVFSQPIYDG
+655 DATTPVFSQPIYDG

-680 NIDLIQGYDSSVTF
+680 NINLIQGYDSSVTF
-694 RIQGENSEYFSI
+694 RIQGENSEYFAV
-706 TQNENSVTLTVQS
+706 TQNQNSVTLTVQS
-719 SIPEDVIFQ
+719 SIPEEIIFH

-771 IGSLENNEL
+771 IGSLENNEF
-780 ALENIVL
+780 ALENIAL
-787 ETGFADG
+787 ETGFAVG

-799 SGDYAES
+799 SGDYAAS

-812 ANIVTLSM
+812 ENIVTLSM
-820 TSELPAEALENNK
+820 TSELPAEVIENNK

-839 EARRDRAVSVVTG
+839 EARRDRAVPVVTG

-866 FSQAYYSG
+866 FSQAYYSE
-874 VYTEENALQFQDVIT
+874 VYTEENTLQFQDAIT
-889 LTQGFDD
+889 LMQGFDE

-905 SAAWFAVEWIGNSVT
+905 SAAWFAVEWNGNSVT

-947 NSINGQA
+947 NSINGRA

-959 LPTDLLE
+959 LPTDLLQ
-966 QEVLRFAQSS
+966 QEVLLFAQSS

-993 SNIITEN
+993 SNEITEN
-1000 VIVSISGA
+1000 VIVSMSGA
-1008 YATYFAATR
+1008 YATYFTATR
-1017 DSNTIHIE
+1017 DSNTVHVE
-1025 LLNELPSEVITN
+1025 LVNELPSDVITN

-1113 SERFILTQTEQNSL
+1113 SDRFILTQTGQNSL

-1151 SKAGSV
+1151 SKPGSV
-1157 SGHSAIVI
+1157 SGHAAIVI

-1178 SRHHYT
+1178 SRNHYT
-1184 GTLEDNMLTMEAINI
+1184 GSLEDNVLTMEAISI

-1221 VGQDGTYTL
+1221 IGQDGTYTL

-1276 ALGFDE
+1276 AIAFDE
-1282 AYYVGSYSATTGLMA
+1282 AYYVGSFSATTGLMA

-1308 SETVFTVQ
+1308 SETVFTVP
-1316 GDDSAWF
+1316 GDNSAWF
-1323 TVQHSESMVT
+1323 NVQHSESMVT

-1368 IVVSLEGELSELTV
+1368 IVVSLEGELSDLTV

-1387 SSYIGTIESD
+1387 NSYLGTIESD

-1407 QGYSAEVYFTLQG
+1407 QGYSSEVYFTLQG

-1430 QDSSLNIVLES
+1430 QGSSLNVVLQS

-1475 VADGEDLSFSAAYY
+1475 VADGEYLSFSAAYY
-1489 IGQYSETEGLTFDTI
+1489 IGQYSETEGLTFGTI

-1533 TVALIMTSAI
+1533 TVALIMTSVI
-1543 PPTILADHHQLVFVV
+1543 PPTILADNHQLVFSVT
-1558 KAQKEE
+1558 AQKF
-1564 SRSNIATA
+1564 RSNNATA

-1584 VTILNFEQTSYLGS
+1584 VAILSFEQTSYLGS
-1598 IANDALNIEPIVL
+1598 IANDALSIEPIVL
-1611 NKGYTEAVTFTLSG
+1611 NEGYTEAVTFTLSG

-1642 VLQSA
+1642 VIQSA

-1657 IVILDLQASAPQA
+1657 IVLLDLQASAPQA
-1670 INATTTVVI
+1670 ITATTTVVI
-1679 DTQSTAH
+1679 ETQRTAS

-1708 FDSIISLDVGYDQ
+1708 LGSIISLDVGYDQ

-1763 AFVVIAEKANSNIA
+1763 VFIVSALKSNSNIA
-1777 RATIIISLIDDYT
+1777 RATVIISLIDDYT
-1790 DAIVLG
+1790 DAIILG
-1796 FERANYL
+1796 FERVNYL
-1803 GSIENDALTIQP
+1803 GSIEND
-1815 IVLNEGY
+1815 
-1822 TDAVTFTLTGDLASY
+1822 
-1837 FNLQQQGSTVN
+1837 
-1848 IVLQSAIPEEIIP
+1848 
-1861 TNGILLLELRASAPQ
+1861 
-1876 AIAATTTVVIEAQ
+1876 
-1889 RAADIEELAFSAA
+1889 
-1902 YYIGEYSENSGLA
+1902 
-1915 FDSIITLDVGYDQNV
+1915 
-1930 QFALEGEHSQWFAL
+1930 
-1944 EDQGNAVTLT
+1944 
-1954 MSGAIPPAIL
+1954 
-1964 VNNHQLAFVVIAEK
+1964 
-1978 ANSNIA
+1978 
-1984 RATIIISLIDDY
+1984 
-1996 TDAIVLG
+1996 
-2003 FERANYLGS
+2003 
-2012 IENYA
+2012 A

-2037 TGDLAS
+2037 SGDLAS

-2049 QGSTVNIILQSAI
+2049 QESTVNIVLQSAI
-2062 PEETIPA
+2062 PEETRPA

-2085 AATTTVVIE
+2085 AATTTIVIE
-2094 AQRTADIEE
+2094 AHQAADIEE
-2103 LAFSAAYYIGEYS
+2103 LVFSAAYYIGEYS
-2116 ENSGLTFS
+2116 ENSGLAFD
-2124 SIITLDIG
+2124 SIMALDVG
-2132 YDQNVQFALEGEH
+2132 YDQNVQFALEGEY

-2153 QGNAVT
+2153 QGNAVM

-2173 NHQLAFVVIAEKANS
+2173 NHQLVFIVSALKSNS
-2188 NIARATI
+2188 NIARATV

-2201 DYTDAIVLGFERA
+2201 DYTDAIILGFERTS
-2214 NYLGSIE
+2214 YLGSME
-2221 NDALTIQPIVLN
+2221 NDALTIEPIVLN

-2244 TGDLASYFNLQQQ
+2244 SGDLASYFNLQQQ

-2280 LLELRASAP
+2280 LLELRVSAS
-2289 QAIAATTTV
+2289 QAIAATTTII
-2298 VIEAQRAADIEELAF
+2298 IEAQRPADIEELAF
-2313 GAAYYIGEYSEN
+2313 SAAYYIGEYSEN

-2330 DSIMTLDVGYDQN
+2330 DSIMALDVGYDQN

-2380 NHQLAFVVIAEKA
+2380 NHHLVFIVSALKS

-2401 IIISLID
+2401 VIISLID
-2408 DYTDAIVLGFER
+2408 DYTDAIILGFER
-2420 ANYLGS
+2420 ANYLGV
-2426 IENDALTIQPI
+2426 IENDALTIEPI

-2449 TLTGDLASYFNL
+2449 TLSGDLASYFNL

-2494 APQAIAATTTVVIEA
+2494 ASQAIAATTTIVIEA
-2509 QRAADIEELAFG
+2509 QRAADIEELAFS

-2533 GLAFDSIMTL
+2533 GLAFDSIMAL

-2580 PPAILVNNHQLVFH
+2580 PPAILVNNHHLVFI
-2594 VTAQKANSNIARATM
+2594 VSALKSNSNIARATV

-2620 IALGFERANYLGSI
+2620 IILGFERANYLGYIDNNALSLEPIVLNEGYTNDVTFTLSGDLASYFSLQQLDSTVNIVLQSEIPDQLLPANGIVLLELRASRLQAIAATTTVVIETQRTTVVEELVFSAAYYIGEYSETSGLDFDATISLDVGYDQNVQFSLEGEHAQWFDLEIQGNAATLTLSSGIPPSVLVNNHQLVFSVTAQKDNSNLARATMVISLVDDYTDATILGFEQSSYLGSI
-2634 ENDALSIE
+2634 ENNALSIVE
-2642 PIVLNEGYTDDVT
+2642 PIVLNEGYTDAVT

-2667 LQQQGATVN
+2667 LEQQGATVN

-2683 SEQVLPANG
+2683 PGQVLPANG

-2707 ATATIVI
+2707 ATATLVI
-2714 DAQRSGVL
+2714 EVQRAAIE
-2722 EELAFSAAYYI
+2722 EELAFSAAYY
-2733 GEYSETSG
+2733 
-2741 LAFDATISLAAGYD
+2741 
-2755 ENVQF
+2755 
-2760 ALEGEHAQWFGLQVQ
+2760 
-2775 GNAATLTLSSAIPPA
+2775 
-2790 VLANNHQLVFTL
+2790 
-2802 TAEKPNSNLA
+2802 
-2812 TSTMVISLVDDYT
+2812 
-2825 DATILG
+2825 
-2831 FERASYLG
+2831 
-2839 SIENNALNIEP
+2839 
-2850 IVLNE
+2850 
-2855 GYTDDVTFTLSGDLA
+2855 
-2870 SYFNLQ
+2870 
-2876 QQVATVNIV
+2876 
-2885 LQSTI
+2885 
-2890 PEQVL
+2890 
-2895 PANGILLL
+2895 
-2903 ELRASATQSVP
+2903 
-2914 ATATIVIEVQRAA
+2914 
-2927 IVEELAFTAA
+2927 
-2937 YYTGEYSELDG
+2937 TGEYSESGG
-2948 LTFETAISL
+2948 LAFETAISL

-2976 FALSIIGNS
+2976 FTLSIIENS

-2992 PIPPAVL
+2992 PIPPALL
-2999 VDLRKIIMIVRAAKS
+2999 VDLRKIIMIVRAVKS

-3020 IIVITIIDDSGSVI
+3020 IIIISIIDDSGSVI

-3044 GAINNNVVQHE
+3044 GTINNNVVQHE
-3055 PITITGHDAG
+3055 PITITGHAAG
-3065 IVIEILGVYRE
+3065 IDIEILGVYRE

-3091 AGTLNLPEGVSHVA
+3091 TGTLNLPEGVSHVA

-3120 VIQSETPELPTVA
+3120 VTQSEPPELPTVA
-3133 FESPAYVLRAD
+3133 FESPSYVLRAD
-3144 MAQTGLIGL
+3144 MAQTGLLGL

-3161 ESIAYSLN
+3161 ESIAYSLA
-3169 VDDAHLRE
+3169 VDDVHLRE
-3177 RISINSIGEIH
+3177 RISINSVGEIH

-3202 IATSTITQVQA
+3202 IATSTITQVHA
-3213 TTEVQLTVE
+3213 TTAVQLTVE

-3278 DNTGLHARAIDREDP
+3278 DNTGLHARAIDREDT

-3314 TQSRSKRST
+3314 TQSRAKRST

-3368 IFVDN
+3368 IFVGN

-3409 AALAFWSASEVL
+3409 AALSFWSASEVL

-3444 VVSVTDLNGRDD
+3444 VVSVTDLNGRED

-3467 LLDTSHIAVVTV
+3467 LLDTSHIAVVTI

-3514 TDSANTR
+3514 SDSANTR
-3521 LKREVTTEGA
+3521 RKREVTTEGA

-3552 NDITGNLITG
+3552 NDITDNLITG

-3599 LFILMMLI
+3599 LFILMLLI

-3634 EPLESPQKID
+3634 EPLQSPQKID

-3669 PIEEVGPKA
+3669 PVGEVSPKA
-3678 QTSQA
+3678 QTSQVV

-3698 RATDVTLPIVIQ
+3698 RATEVTLPIVIQ

-3762 LEIYKL
+3762 LEIYKF

>member
-1 MGFRMNYLFIGCLVA
+1 MGFRMNYLFIGCLLA

-29 TTWQLPITVRIEDYH
+29 TTWQLPITVGIEDYH

-71 YIAASLEDSAFVL
+71 YIVASLENSAFVL
-84 RTNEAYTLFEEYE
+84 RTNDAYRLFEEYE

-141 VASETTTYEFTIAT
+141 AASETTTYEFTIAT

-212 STAFIRSIPE
+212 STAFIRSISE

-227 ISATDVDQ
+227 ISATDVDL
-235 TGDPPITRTTTV
+235 TGDPPITRSTTV

-256 LPLEPVFSQAFY
+256 LPLEPIFSQAFY

-302 AIHFAITDNGNLVTL
+302 AIHFAITVNGNLVTL
-317 SVANPLP
+317 SVTDALP

-335 VVLASREDTSGASAT
+335 VVRASREDTSGASAT

-360 LEFEQPH
+360 LEFERPH
-367 YGGEIVDNTLQ
+367 YEGEIADNTLH
-378 LTQLILSQGYQ
+378 LTQLILSQGY
-389 ESVVTV
+389 EGSVVTV

-401 LFFSATVVGNTI
+401 SFFSATVVGNTI

-419 LDDNIIQENNF
+419 LDDSIIQQNNF

-473 ASGLTVEPILLAQ
+473 AAGLTVEPILLAQ
-486 GYDETVTVTLSGEYE
+486 GYDETVSVTLFGEYE
-501 SYFELIRDGPS
+501 SYFELTRDGPS
-512 STLRMAGDLPSHIL
+512 STLRVAGDGLPSHIL

-539 PRTVGGSAVVAV
+539 PRTVGASAVVAI

-561 EAQSYKGSLQDNILT
+561 EAQSYKGSVQDNILS

-597 YSTSFTVSNVQNQV
+597 YSTSFVVSNVQNQV
-611 TINMPAQLPQEAISE
+611 TINMPAQLPQEVISE

-655 DAATPVFSQPIYDG
+655 DATTPVFSQPIYDG

-680 NIDLIQGYDSSVTF
+680 NINLIQGYDSSVTF

-758 IESTVMQFAKNTY
+758 IESTVMEFAKNTY

-787 ETGFADG
+787 ETGFAVG

-905 SAAWFAVEWIGNSVT
+905 SAGWFAVEWIGNSVT

-947 NSINGQA
+947 NSINGRA

-966 QEVLRFAQSS
+966 QEVLRFVQSS

-993 SNIITEN
+993 SNQITEN

-1008 YATYFAATR
+1008 YATYFTATR
-1017 DSNTIHIE
+1017 DSNTVHIE
-1025 LLNELPSEVITN
+1025 LLNELPSEIITN

-1113 SERFILTQTEQNSL
+1113 SERFILTQTGQNSL

-1157 SGHSAIVI
+1157 SGHAAIVI

-1178 SRHHYT
+1178 SRNHYT
-1184 GTLEDNMLTMEAINI
+1184 GTLEDNVLNMEAISI

-1210 LSGDYVEYFQL
+1210 LSGDYMEYFQL

-1246 LVYTLEANGGNGR
+1246 LVYTLEANGDNGR
-1259 AHATVIVELVK
+1259 THATVIVELVK

-1276 ALGFDE
+1276 ALGFDG

-1297 DIQLRVVTGYD
+1297 DILLRVVTGYD
-1308 SETVFTVQ
+1308 SDTVFTVQ
-1316 GDDSAWF
+1316 GDNSAWF
-1323 TVQHSESMVT
+1323 FVQHSESMVT

-1387 SSYIGTIESD
+1387 SSYLGTIESD

-1407 QGYSAEVYFTLQG
+1407 QGYSTEVYFTLQG

-1430 QDSSLNIVLES
+1430 QGSSLNVVLES

-1504 SLDVG
+1504 SLDMG

-1543 PPTILADHHQLVFVV
+1543 PPTILADNHQLVFMV

-1584 VTILNFEQTSYLGS
+1584 VTILSFEQTSYLGS
-1598 IANDALNIEPIVL
+1598 IANDALSIEPIVL
-1611 NKGYTEAVTFTLSG
+1611 NEGYTEAVTLTLFG

-1642 VLQSA
+1642 VLQSS
-1647 IPEQTLPANG
+1647 IPEETLPANG
-1657 IVILDLQASAPQA
+1657 IVLLDLQASAPQA
-1670 INATTTVVI
+1670 INATTTIVI
-1679 DTQSTAH
+1679 ETQSTAYF
-1686 LEELAFSA
+1686 EELAFSA

-1708 FDSIISLDVGYDQ
+1708 FDSIISLDVGYDL

-1738 VQGNAV
+1738 VQANAV
-1744 TLTMSG
+1744 TLTVSS
-1750 AIPPAILVNNHQL
+1750 AIPPAILVNNHHLVFIITAQ
-1763 AFVVIAEKANSNIA
+1763 KANSNIE

-1796 FERANYL
+1796 FEQANYL
-1803 GSIENDALTIQP
+1803 GSIEND
-1815 IVLNEGY
+1815 
-1822 TDAVTFTLTGDLASY
+1822 
-1837 FNLQQQGSTVN
+1837 
-1848 IVLQSAIPEEIIP
+1848 
-1861 TNGILLLELRASAPQ
+1861 
-1876 AIAATTTVVIEAQ
+1876 
-1889 RAADIEELAFSAA
+1889 
-1902 YYIGEYSENSGLA
+1902 
-1915 FDSIITLDVGYDQNV
+1915 
-1930 QFALEGEHSQWFAL
+1930 
-1944 EDQGNAVTLT
+1944 
-1954 MSGAIPPAIL
+1954 
-1964 VNNHQLAFVVIAEK
+1964 
-1978 ANSNIA
+1978 
-1984 RATIIISLIDDY
+1984 
-1996 TDAIVLG
+1996 
-2003 FERANYLGS
+2003 
-2012 IENYA
+2012 A

-2037 TGDLAS
+2037 TGDVAS

-2062 PEETIPA
+2062 PEETMPT

-2074 LELRASAPQAI
+2074 LELRASASQAI

-2094 AQRTADIEE
+2094 VQQAADIEE

-2116 ENSGLTFS
+2116 ENSGLS
-2124 SIITLDIG
+2124 
-2132 YDQNVQFALEGEH
+2132 
-2145 SQWFALEV
+2145 
-2153 QGNAVT
+2153 
-2159 LTMSGAIPPAILVN
+2159 
-2173 NHQLAFVVIAEKANS
+2173 
-2188 NIARATI
+2188 
-2195 IISLID
+2195 
-2201 DYTDAIVLGFERA
+2201 
-2214 NYLGSIE
+2214 
-2221 NDALTIQPIVLN
+2221 
-2233 EGYTDAVTFTL
+2233 
-2244 TGDLASYFNLQQQ
+2244 
-2257 GSTVNIVLQ
+2257 
-2266 SAIPEE
+2266 
-2272 TIPTNGIL
+2272 
-2280 LLELRASAP
+2280 
-2289 QAIAATTTV
+2289 
-2298 VIEAQRAADIEELAF
+2298 
-2313 GAAYYIGEYSEN
+2313 
-2325 SGLAF
+2325 F

-2343 VQFALEGEHSQW
+2343 VQFS
-2355 FALEV
+2355 
-2360 QGNAVTLT
+2360 
-2368 MSGAIPPAILVN
+2368 
-2380 NHQLAFVVIAEKA
+2380 
-2393 NSNIARAT
+2393 
-2401 IIISLID
+2401 
-2408 DYTDAIVLGFER
+2408 
-2420 ANYLGS
+2420 
-2426 IENDALTIQPI
+2426 
-2437 VLNEG
+2437 
-2442 YTDAVTF
+2442 
-2449 TLTGDLASYFNL
+2449 
-2461 QQQGSTVNIV
+2461 
-2471 LQSAIPE
+2471 
-2478 ETIPTN
+2478 
-2484 GILLLELRAS
+2484 
-2494 APQAIAATTTVVIEA
+2494 
-2509 QRAADIEELAFG
+2509 
-2521 AAYYIGEYSENS
+2521 
-2533 GLAFDSIMTL
+2533 
-2543 DVGYDQNV
+2543 
-2551 QFALEGEH
+2551 LEGEH

-2609 IISLIDDYTDA
+2609 IISLIDDYTNA
-2620 IALGFERANYLGSI
+2620 IVLGFERANYLGSI
-2634 ENDALSIE
+2634 ENDALTIQPIVLNEGYTDAVTFTLSGDLASYFNLQQQGSTVNIVLHSAIPDETIPTNGILLLELQASAQQAISATTTVVIEAQRSADIEELAFSAAYYIGEYSENSGLAFDYVMTLDVGYDQNVQFSLEGEHSQWFALEVQGNAVTLTMSGAIPPAILVNNHQLVFLVAAQKANSNTARATIIISLTDDYTDAIVLGFERANYLGSIENDAITIE

-2655 FTLSGDLASYFN
+2655 FTLSGDLALYFN
-2667 LQQQGATVN
+2667 LQQQGSTVN
-2676 IVLQSTI
+2676 IVLQSAIPEETI
-2683 SEQVLPANG
+2683 PANR
-2692 ILLLELRASATQSVP
+2692 ILLLELRASAPQAIAATTTVVIEAQRAADIEDLTFSAAFYIGEYSENSGLAFDSIISLDVGYDQSVQFSLEGEHSQWFALEVQGNAVTLTMSGAIPP
-2707 ATATIVI
+2707 AILVNNHQLAFLVTAQKANSNLAIATIIISLIDDYTDAIILGFERANYLGSIENDALTIEPIVLNEGYTDAVTFTLSGDLASYFSLQQLASTVNIVLQSEIPDQLLPANGIVLLELRASRPQAIAATTTVVI
-2714 DAQRSGVL
+2714 ETQRTTVV
-2722 EELAFSAAYYI
+2722 EELVFSAAYYI

-2741 LAFDATISLAAGYD
+2741 LAFDATISLDVGYD
-2755 ENVQF
+2755 QNVQF
-2760 ALEGEHAQWFGLQVQ
+2760 GLEGEHAQWFGLQVQ
-2775 GNAATLTLSSAIPPA
+2775 GNAATLTLSIAIPPS
-2790 VLANNHQLVFTL
+2790 VLVNNHQLVFTL
-2802 TAEKPNSNLA
+2802 TAEKPNSNTA
-2812 TSTMVISLVDDYT
+2812 KSTMVISLVDDYT
-2825 DATILG
+2825 DAPILG
-2831 FERASYLG
+2831 FEQASYLG
-2839 SIENNALNIEP
+2839 SIENNALSIEP

-2855 GYTDDVTFTLSGDLA
+2855 GYTDDVTFTLFGDLA
-2870 SYFNLQ
+2870 SYFSLQ
-2876 QQVATVNIV
+2876 QQGATVNIV
-2885 LQSTI
+2885 LQSTP

-2903 ELRASATQSVP
+2903 QLRASATQSVP

-2937 YYTGEYSELDG
+2937 YYTGEYSESGG
-2948 LTFETAISL
+2948 LAFETAISL

-2967 TLEGDNSQW
+2967 TLEGDNAQW

-2999 VDLRKIIMIVRAAKS
+2999 VDLRKIIMIVRAVKS

-3020 IIVITIIDDSGSVI
+3020 IIIISIIDDSGSVI
-3034 NEAFDKVLYE
+3034 NEAFDKILYE
-3044 GAINNNVVQHE
+3044 GTINNNVLQHE
-3055 PITITGHDAG
+3055 PITITGHAAG
-3065 IVIEILGVYRE
+3065 IDIEILGVYRE
-3076 LFSASVSGDTVVVGA
+3076 LFSASVSGDTVVVGD
-3091 AGTLNLPEGVSHVA
+3091 AGNLNLPEGVSHVA

-3113 SAVVIFD
+3113 SAVVIFE

-3133 FESPAYVLRAD
+3133 FESPSYVLRAD
-3144 MAQTGLIGL
+3144 MTQTGVLGL

-3161 ESIAYSLN
+3161 ESIAYSLA

-3177 RISINSIGEIH
+3177 RISINSVGEIH

-3213 TTEVQLTVE
+3213 TTAVQLTVE

-3278 DNTGLHARAIDREDP
+3278 DNTGLHARAIDREDL

-3299 LSQVQVELVLECASD
+3299 LSQVQVELVLECDSD
-3314 TQSRSKRST
+3314 TQNRAKRST

-3368 IFVDN
+3368 IFVGN

-3409 AALAFWSASEVL
+3409 AALSFWSASEVL

-3444 VVSVTDLNGRDD
+3444 VVSVTDLNGRED

-3491 ENLSSAVGY
+3491 ENLSSAVEY
-3500 EVKVLSSAVISDDP
+3500 EVKVLSSAVISDDQ

-3521 LKREVTTEGA
+3521 HKREVTTEGA

-3552 NDITGNLITG
+3552 NDITRNLITG

-3599 LFILMMLI
+3599 LFILMLLI

-3634 EPLESPQKID
+3634 ESLESPQKID

-3669 PIEEVGPKA
+3669 PIEEVSPKA
-3678 QTSQA
+3678 QTSQV

-3762 LEIYKL
+3762 LEIYKF

>member
-44 EGIVLQRAVADIGGF
+44 DGIVLQRTVTDIGGF

-71 YIAASLEDSAFVL
+71 YIVASIENSAFVL
-84 RTNEAYTLFEEYE
+84 RTNDAYRLFEEHE

-141 VASETTTYEFTIAT
+141 VASETTAYDFTIAT

-178 TYRIDFGIEDNPYI
+178 TYRIDFSIEDNPYI

-197 EAASTDAKEFKAVLK
+197 EAALTDAKEFKAVLK

-235 TGDPPITRTTTV
+235 TGDPPITRSTTV

-256 LPLEPVFSQAFY
+256 LPLEPIFSQAFY
-268 LASYTENDQVTV
+268 LASYTENNQVTV
-280 EQPITLE
+280 EQSITLE

-302 AIHFAITDNGNLVTL
+302 AADHFTITVNGNLVTL
-317 SVANPLP
+317 SVTNALP

-335 VVLASREDTSGASAT
+335 VVHASREYTSGASAT
-350 IVVELPEVVH
+350 IIIELPEVEH
-360 LEFEQPH
+360 LEFERPH
-367 YGGEIVDNTLQ
+367 YEGEIVDNTLQ
-378 LTQLILSQGYQ
+378 LTPLVLSQGYQ
-389 ESVVTV
+389 GSDVTV

-401 LFFSATVVGNTI
+401 SFFSYAVVGNTI

-419 LDDNIIQENNF
+419 LDDNIIQENNY

-473 ASGLTVEPILLAQ
+473 AAGLAVEPILLAR

-501 SYFELIRDGPS
+501 SYFELTQDGPS
-512 STLRMAGDLPSHIL
+512 LTLRVVGDGLPSHIL
-526 SQSHLHLSVEAAK
+526 SQTHLHLSVEATK
-539 PRTVGGSAVVAV
+539 PRTVGASAVVAI
-551 TLPGAREMQF
+551 TLPGAREMHF
-561 EAQSYKGSLQDNILT
+561 EAQSYKGAIQDNILT

-597 YSTSFTVSNVQNQV
+597 YSTSFAVSNVQNQV
-611 TINMPAQLPQEAISE
+611 TINMPAQLPQEVISE
-626 NNFLMLTL
+626 NNFVMLTL
-634 SAEGVNALPTTT
+634 SAEGLNALPTTT
-646 AVLLEIIKA
+646 AVLLEIIKV
-655 DAATPVFSQPIYDG
+655 DATTPVFSQPIYDG
-669 TYLGSLGVELG
+669 TYFGSLGIVLE
-680 NIDLIQGYDSSVTF
+680 NINLIQGYDSSVTF

-706 TQNENSVTLTVQS
+706 TQNLNSVTLTVQS
-719 SIPEDVIFQ
+719 SIPEEVIFQ
-728 EKAFVF
+728 EKTFVF
-734 NIFADKPLTV
+734 NIFAEKPLTV
-744 GANAAIVVRFSEDL
+744 GANAAIVVRFSED
-758 IESTVMQFAKNTY
+758 
-771 IGSLENNEL
+771 
-780 ALENIVL
+780 
-787 ETGFADG
+787 
-794 TQFYL
+794 
-799 SGDYAES
+799 YAAS

-812 ANIVTLSM
+812 ANTVTVSM
-820 TSELPAEALENNK
+820 TSELPAEVLENNR
-833 FIVLEL
+833 FIILEL
-839 EARRDRAVSVVTG
+839 EARRDRAMSVVAG
-852 IIIDIVEGEIITPV
+852 IVIEIVETEIIAPV

-874 VYTEENALQFQDVIT
+874 MYTEENALQFQDTIT
-889 LTQGFDD
+889 LIQGFDE

-905 SAAWFAVEWIGNSVT
+905 SAAWFGVEWNGNSVT
-920 VVSTSPLPQDV
+920 VVSTAPLPQDV
-931 LDSYH
+931 LDSQH
-936 QLLFTVVAYKP
+936 QLLFGVIAYKP
-947 NSINGQA
+947 NSINGRA
-954 AISVE
+954 AISIE
-959 LPTDLLE
+959 LPKDLLE

-993 SNIITEN
+993 SNEITEN
-1000 VIVSISGA
+1000 VIVSLSGA
-1008 YATYFAATR
+1008 YATYFTVTL
-1017 DSNTIHIE
+1017 DSNTVHIE
-1025 LLNELPSEVITN
+1025 LVNELPSEVITN

-1059 ILSIVKEPII
+1059 VLSIVKEPII
-1069 VTPVFEQAYY
+1069 VTPVFDQAYY

-1092 HTMRLIQGFDESVSF
+1092 HTMRLIQGFDESVTF

-1113 SERFILTQTEQNSL
+1113 SERFILTQTGQNSL
-1127 SLSITQ
+1127 SLSISQ
-1133 GGIEGI
+1133 GELEGI

-1157 SGHSAIVI
+1157 SGQAAIVI

-1178 SRHHYT
+1178 SRNHYT
-1184 GTLEDNMLTMEAINI
+1184 GSLEDNVLTMEAISI

-1230 QLVSNVP
+1230 QLISNVP
-1237 NEIIEAHTM
+1237 NEIIEARTM
-1246 LVYTLEANGGNGR
+1246 LVYTLEANGDTGR
-1259 AHATVIVELVK
+1259 AHTTVIVELVK

-1276 ALGFDE
+1276 ALSFDE
-1282 AYYVGSYSATTGLMA
+1282 AYYLGSYSATTGVMA
-1297 DIQLRVVTGYD
+1297 DIQLRIVTGYD
-1308 SETVFTVQ
+1308 SEIVLTVQ
-1316 GDDSAWF
+1316 GENSAWF
-1323 TVQHSESMVT
+1323 IVQHSESVVT
-1333 ISLAAPLPVELFIDN
+1333 ISLAAPLPIELFIDN

-1360 GGSTAVAT
+1360 GGSTALAT

-1387 SSYIGTIESD
+1387 SSYLGTIESD

-1407 QGYSAEVYFTLQG
+1407 QGYSSEVYFTLQG

-1430 QDSSLNIVLES
+1430 QGSSVNIVLQS
-1441 TIPASELPANGIIVL
+1441 TIPTSELPANGIIVL

-1489 IGQYSETEGLTFDTI
+1489 IGQYIETEGLIFDTI

-1533 TVALIMTSAI
+1533 AVTLIMTSAI
-1543 PPTILADHHQLVFVV
+1543 PPAILADNHQLVFSVTAL
-1558 KAQKEE
+1558 KP
-1564 SRSNIATA
+1564 RSNIATA

-1584 VTILNFEQTSYLGS
+1584 VTILSFEQTSYLGS
-1598 IANDALNIEPIVL
+1598 IANDALSIEPIVL
-1611 NKGYTEAVTFTLSG
+1611 NEGYTEAVSFTLSG

-1633 QQQGSTVNI
+1633 QQQGSTINI
-1642 VLQSA
+1642 ILQSA
-1647 IPEQTLPANG
+1647 LPEQTLPANG
-1657 IVILDLQASAPQA
+1657 IVLLDLRASAPLA
-1670 INATTTVVI
+1670 ITATTTVVI
-1679 DTQSTAH
+1679 DTQRTFYV
-1686 LEELAFSA
+1686 EELAFSA
-1694 AYYVGEYSETGGFT
+1694 AYYVGEYSETSGFT

-1721 NVEFTLE
+1721 NVQFILE

-1750 AIPPAILVNNHQL
+1750 AIPSAILVNNHHL
-1763 AFVVIAEKANSNIA
+1763 AFIVTAQKPNSNIA
-1777 RATIIISLIDDYT
+1777 TATIIISLVDDYT

-1796 FERANYL
+1796 FERAHYL
-1803 GSIENDALTIQP
+1803 GSIENDALT
-1815 IVLNEGY
+1815 
-1822 TDAVTFTLTGDLASY
+1822 
-1837 FNLQQQGSTVN
+1837 
-1848 IVLQSAIPEEIIP
+1848 
-1861 TNGILLLELRASAPQ
+1861 
-1876 AIAATTTVVIEAQ
+1876 
-1889 RAADIEELAFSAA
+1889 
-1902 YYIGEYSENSGLA
+1902 
-1915 FDSIITLDVGYDQNV
+1915 
-1930 QFALEGEHSQWFAL
+1930 
-1944 EDQGNAVTLT
+1944 
-1954 MSGAIPPAIL
+1954 M
-1964 VNNHQLAFVVIAEK
+1964 
-1978 ANSNIA
+1978 
-1984 RATIIISLIDDY
+1984 
-1996 TDAIVLG
+1996 
-2003 FERANYLGS
+2003 
-2012 IENYA
+2012 
-2017 LTIEPIVLNE
+2017 EPIVLNE

-2037 TGDLAS
+2037 SGDLAS
-2043 YFNLQQ
+2043 YFNLQH
-2049 QGSTVNIILQSAI
+2049 QGSTINIVLQSAI

-2085 AATTTVVIE
+2085 TATTTVVIE
-2094 AQRTADIEE
+2094 AQKAADLEQ
-2103 LAFSAAYYIGEYS
+2103 LAFSDAYYIGEYS
-2116 ENSGLTFS
+2116 ETSGLAFDS
-2124 SIITLDIG
+2124 VIALDIG

-2173 NHQLAFVVIAEKANS
+2173 NHQLIFIVTAQKANS
-2188 NIARATI
+2188 NIATATI

-2201 DYTDAIVLGFERA
+2201 DYTDAIILGFERA

-2221 NDALTIQPIVLN
+2221 NDVLTIEPIVLS

-2244 TGDLASYFNLQQQ
+2244 SGDLASYFNLQQQ

-2266 SAIPEE
+2266 GAIPEETIPVNGILLLELRASAPQAITATTTVVIEAQKAANLEQLAFSEAYYIGEYSENSGLAFDSIIALDVGYDQNVQFALEGEHSQWFALEVQDNAVTLTMSGAIPPAILVNNHQLVFIVTAQKSSSNIATATIIISLIDDYTDAIILGFERANYFGSIENDALTIEPIILNEGYTDAVTFTLSGDLASYFNLQQQESTVNIVLQSAIPEETIPANGILLLELRASAPQAIAATTTVVIEAQQAADIVELAFSAAYYIGEYSESSGLAFDSIIALDVGYDENVQFALEGEHSQWFALEVQDNTVTLTMSGAIPPAILVNNHQLVFIVNAQKASGNIATATIIISLIYDYTEAIILGFERANYLGSIENDVLTIEPIVLIEGYTDAVTFTLSGDLASYFNLQHQGFTVNIVLQSTIPEE

-2298 VIEAQRAADIEELAF
+2298 VIEAQPTADVEELTFSAT
-2313 GAAYYIGEYSEN
+2313 YYIGEYSET

-2330 DSIMTLDVGYDQN
+2330 DSIIALDVGYDQN
-2343 VQFALEGEHSQW
+2343 VQFSLEGEHAQW
-2355 FALEV
+2355 FSLEV
-2360 QGNAVTLT
+2360 QGNA
-2368 MSGAIPPAILVN
+2368 AALV
-2380 NHQLAFVVIAEKA
+2380 
-2393 NSNIARAT
+2393 
-2401 IIISLID
+2401 
-2408 DYTDAIVLGFER
+2408 
-2420 ANYLGS
+2420 
-2426 IENDALTIQPI
+2426 
-2437 VLNEG
+2437 
-2442 YTDAVTF
+2442 
-2449 TLTGDLASYFNL
+2449 
-2461 QQQGSTVNIV
+2461 
-2471 LQSAIPE
+2471 
-2478 ETIPTN
+2478 
-2484 GILLLELRAS
+2484 
-2494 APQAIAATTTVVIEA
+2494 
-2509 QRAADIEELAFG
+2509 
-2521 AAYYIGEYSENS
+2521 
-2533 GLAFDSIMTL
+2533 MT
-2543 DVGYDQNV
+2543 
-2551 QFALEGEH
+2551 
-2559 SQWFALEV
+2559 
-2567 QGNAVTLTMSGAI
+2567 GAI
-2580 PPAILVNNHQLVFH
+2580 PPAILVNNHQLVFR
-2594 VTAQKANSNIARATM
+2594 VTAQKPNSNIATAT
-2609 IISLIDDYTDA
+2609 IVVSLVDDYTDA
-2620 IALGFERANYLGSI
+2620 TILGFEQASYFGSI
-2634 ENDALSIE
+2634 ENNVLIIE
-2642 PIVLNEGYTDDVT
+2642 QIVLNEGYTDAVT
-2655 FTLSGDLASYFN
+2655 FSLSGDLASYFN
-2667 LQQQGATVN
+2667 LQQQDATIN

-2683 SEQVLPANG
+2683 PEQALPTNG
-2692 ILLLELRASATQSVP
+2692 IILLNLRASALQSVP
-2707 ATATIVI
+2707 GTTTIVI
-2714 DAQRSGVL
+2714 EAQRAAVL
-2722 EELAFSAAYYI
+2722 EELAFSSAYYV

-2741 LAFDATISLAAGYD
+2741 LAFGATISLDVGYD
-2755 ENVQF
+2755 QNIQF
-2760 ALEGEHAQWFGLQVQ
+2760 TLEGDHAQWFALQIE
-2775 GNAATLTLSSAIPPA
+2775 GNAATLTLYNSIPSA
-2790 VLANNHQLVFTL
+2790 VLVNNHQLIFSV
-2802 TAEKPNSNLA
+2802 TAQKPNSIIA
-2812 TSTMVISLVDDYT
+2812 ISTVVISLIDDYT

-2839 SIENNALNIEP
+2839 SIENSSLIIEP
-2850 IVLNE
+2850 INLSE
-2855 GYTDDVTFTLSGDLA
+2855 GYSDAVTFALSGDLA

-2876 QQVATVNIV
+2876 QQGAIVNIV

-2890 PEQVL
+2890 PEQAL

-2903 ELRASATQSVP
+2903 ELQASATQSVS
-2914 ATATIVIEVQRAA
+2914 ATTTIVIEVQRAA
-2927 IVEELAFTAA
+2927 VVEELAFSAA
-2937 YYTGEYSELDG
+2937 YYTGEYSETSG
-2948 LTFETAISL
+2948 LTFENAISL
-2957 DTGYDNDVLF
+2957 DAGYGQDVSF
-2967 TLEGDNSQW
+2967 TLEGDNAQW
-2976 FALSIIGNS
+2976 FGLSVNGNS
-2985 ITLVVEQ
+2985 ITLVVVE
-2992 PIPPAVL
+2992 PIPSAIL
-2999 VDLRKIIMIVRAAKS
+2999 IDLRKIIMIVTAAKS

-3020 IIVITIIDDSGSVI
+3020 IIIISIIDDSGSVI

-3044 GAINNNVVQHE
+3044 GTINNNVVQHE
-3055 PITITGHDAG
+3055 PITITGHASG
-3065 IVIEILGVYRE
+3065 IDIEILGVYRE
-3076 LFSASVSGDTVVVGA
+3076 LFSASVSGDTVLIGA

-3105 LELRAGSA
+3105 LEFRAGSA
-3113 SAVVIFD
+3113 SAVVIFN

-3133 FESPAYVLRAD
+3133 FESPSYVLRAD
-3144 MAQTGLIGL
+3144 MAQTGLLGL

-3161 ESIAYSLN
+3161 ESITYSLA

-3177 RISINSIGEIH
+3177 RVLINSVGEIH

-3202 IATSTITQVQA
+3202 IATSSITQVQA
-3213 TTEVQLTVE
+3213 TTAVQLTVE
-3222 VVATCGDDHA
+3222 AVAICGDEHV

-3259 GCQFRLT
+3259 DCQFRLT

-3314 TQSRSKRST
+3314 TQSRAKRST
-3323 VNPRLDWLGPYEY
+3323 LNPRLDWLGPYEY

-3368 IFVDN
+3368 IFVGN
-3373 ENEPIVCGYPIPEL
+3373 ENEPIICGYPIPEL

-3409 AALAFWSASEVL
+3409 AALSFWSASEVL

-3426 TGYVH
+3426 TGFVH
-3431 VRDGAS
+3431 LRDGAS

-3444 VVSVTDLNGRDD
+3444 IVSVTDLNGRED

-3479 RNAFLDQEQTIL
+3479 RNAFLDQEETIL

-3514 TDSANTR
+3514 SDSANTR
-3521 LKREVTTEGA
+3521 RKREVTTEGA

-3540 IDREPVAVDQLT
+3540 IDREPVAVDRLT
-3552 NDITGNLITG
+3552 NDITDNIITG

-3599 LFILMMLI
+3599 LFILMLLI

-3615 RKARNYE
+3615 RKSRNYE
-3622 QFSDANSLASHD
+3622 QFSDANSLASRD

-3669 PIEEVGPKA
+3669 PVEEVKPKA
-3678 QTSQA
+3678 QTSQV
-3683 DPKESV
+3683 DPKDSV
-3689 DTVINMAPT
+3689 DTVINMAST

-3710 SIDKLKDDENSGE
+3710 SIDKLKDDEHSGE

-3762 LEIYKL
+3762 LEIYKF